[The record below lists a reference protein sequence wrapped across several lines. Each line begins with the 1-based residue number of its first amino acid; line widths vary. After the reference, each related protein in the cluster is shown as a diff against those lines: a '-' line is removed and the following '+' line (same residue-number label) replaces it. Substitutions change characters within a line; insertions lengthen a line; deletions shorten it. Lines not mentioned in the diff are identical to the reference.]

1 MKLTSHEQRAF
12 DAIADA
18 VLPAMTSLEA
28 FEASGGSALARGRLP
43 ELLGRLDPA
52 DRRAARLLLSALE
65 TRAGAL
71 FFLGHAQPISRLTS
85 HQIEH
90 ALLAMLGGR
99 PLERTTARLLTQL
112 PLLLA
117 TWPNLDRTPSVVHGA
132 MGYPGPRTP
141 PPDAPHR
148 LRTESIARPTTWTC
162 DVVVVGSGAGG
173 GTAAAVLA
181 AAGLDV
187 VILERGGYAAERDF
201 THYQDD
207 ADRDLYDT
215 RASADLGIALLSGK
229 TLGGGT
235 VVNYTTSL
243 RLPDDVRAEWDRE
256 AGFRDVFTGAALSA
270 SFDAVSARIGVT
282 TSESRPW
289 VRDRVMQAGS
299 EKLGLPVHDMPRNV
313 RGCHQDERCGF
324 CNFGCRSGAK
334 QSALRT
340 WLEDAS
346 AHGARIA
353 VHADVE
359 RVLLDAGHAVG
370 VRARVG
376 PEHIPLTVFA
386 RAVVIAAGALF
397 TPAILARSGV
407 KSPALGRYLR
417 LHPVTG
423 LFGAMAEPTDPWGG
437 VMQARI
443 GTGLADLDG
452 RGYGVRYEA
461 GALHPVEYAQFG
473 GFGGGADLKRFLRS
487 YRHQSALGVVLR
499 DHGEGHVEL
508 SRRAPPR
515 YHYALSA
522 ADREHVRRGVHRG
535 VEILLAA
542 GAREIRSTTFTPHA
556 YRPAS
561 GQPLSGFLDRLDR
574 QGYQV
579 LEAGYGSFH
588 QMGTARMGNDPARAV
603 ISEHHEVHGQ
613 KNLYVMDGSAFPT
626 ASGVNPM
633 LTIEALAH
641 RGAGLLAQ
649 HLGATRS

>member
-1 MKLTSHEQRAF
+1 MKLTSYEQRAF
-12 DAIADA
+12 DAIANA
-18 VLPAMTSLEA
+18 VLPAMTSLDA
-28 FEASGGSALARGRLP
+28 FDASGGSALSRGRLP
-43 ELLGRLDPA
+43 ELLSRLDPP
-52 DRRAARLLLSALE
+52 DRRAARVLLAALE

-71 FFLGHAQPISRLTS
+71 FFLGHATPVSQLSE
-85 HQIEH
+85 HQIER
-90 ALLAMLGGR
+90 AILSMLGGR
-99 PLERTTARLLTQL
+99 PLARTTARLLTQL
-112 PLLLA
+112 PILLA
-117 TWPNLDRTPSVVHGA
+117 TWPNLDRTPSVVHTA
-132 MGYPGPRTP
+132 MAYPGPRTAP
-141 PPDAPHR
+141 PQTPHR
-148 LRTESIARPTTWTC
+148 LRTESIARPSTWTC
-162 DVVVVGSGAGG
+162 DVVIVGSGAGG

-187 VILERGGYAAERDF
+187 VVLERGGYSAERDF

-243 RLPDDVRAEWDRE
+243 RLPDDVRAEWDLE
-256 AGFRDVFTGAALSA
+256 AGFRDVFSGRALSA

-334 QSALRT
+334 QSTLRT

-346 AHGARIA
+346 ANGARIA
-353 VHADVE
+353 VHADVQ
-359 RVLLDAGHAVG
+359 RVLMDGGHAVG
-370 VRARVG
+370 VRALVG
-376 PEHIPLTVFA
+376 KERTPLTVFG
-386 RAVVIAAGALF
+386 RAVVLAAGALF
-397 TPAILARSGV
+397 TPAILARSGFR
-407 KSPALGRYLR
+407 SPALGRNLR

-423 LFGAMAEPTDPWGG
+423 LFGRMDEPTEPWGG

-487 YRHQSALGVVLR
+487 YRYQSALGVVLR

-508 SRRAPPR
+508 SRGAPPR
-515 YHYALSA
+515 YHYALSPQ
-522 ADREHVRRGVHRG
+522 DREHVRRGIHRG
-535 VEILLAA
+535 VEILLAG
-542 GAREIRSTTFTPHA
+542 GASEIRSTTFTPLS

-561 GQPLSGFLDRLDR
+561 GERVSSFLDRLDR

-588 QMGTARMGNDPARAV
+588 QMGTARMGKDPSRSV
-603 ISEHHEVHGQ
+603 ISEHHEVHGHQ
-613 KNLYVMDGSAFPT
+613 DLYVMDGSAFPT

-641 RGAGLLAQ
+641 RGATLLAER
-649 HLGATRS
+649 LGAART

>member
-1 MKLTSHEQRAF
+1 VKLTAYEERAFLAIANAVLPEMTSLDAF
-12 DAIADA
+12 DAA
-18 VLPAMTSLEA
+18 
-28 FEASGGSALARGRLP
+28 GGGALSRGRLP

-52 DRRAARLLLSALE
+52 DRRAARVLLAALE

-71 FFLGHAQPISRLTS
+71 FFVGHAKPISRLTS

-90 ALLAMLGGR
+90 ALLSMLKGR
-99 PLERTTARLLTQL
+99 PLERTTARLMTQL
-112 PLLLA
+112 VLLLA
-117 TWPNLDRTPSVVHGA
+117 TWPNLDRTPSVVHTA

-141 PPDAPHR
+141 PPETQHR
-148 LRTESIARPTTWTC
+148 LRTESIAGPSTWTC
-162 DVVVVGSGAGG
+162 DVVIVGSGAGG

-187 VILERGGYAAERDF
+187 VVLERGGYFAERDF

-289 VRDRVMQAGS
+289 FRDRLMQAGS
-299 EKLGLPVHDMPRNV
+299 EKLGLPVAEMPRNV

-334 QSALRT
+334 QSTLRT

-346 AHGARIA
+346 ANGARIA
-353 VHADVE
+353 VNADVE
-359 RVLLDAGHAVG
+359 RVLIDDGHAVG
-370 VRARVG
+370 VRASVG
-376 PEHIPLTVFA
+376 RDRTPLTVFA
-386 RAVVIAAGALF
+386 RATVICAGALF
-397 TPAILARSGV
+397 TPAILARSNV
-407 KSPALGRYLR
+407 RSPALGRHLR

-423 LFGAMAEPTDPWGG
+423 LFGRMDEPTDPWGG

-443 GTGLADLDG
+443 GTGLTDLDG

-487 YRHQSALGVVLR
+487 YRYQSALGVVLR

-522 ADREHVRRGVHRG
+522 EDREHVRRGVHRG
-535 VEILLAA
+535 LEILLAA
-542 GAREIRSTTFTPHA
+542 GASEIRSTTFTPHS

-561 GQPLSGFLDRLDR
+561 GAPLSSFLERLDR

-588 QMGTARMGNDPARAV
+588 QMGTARMGKDPARSV
-603 ISEHHEVHGQ
+603 ISEHHEVHGH
-613 KNLYVMDGSAFPT
+613 KNLYVMDGSVFPT

-641 RGAGLLAQ
+641 RGATLLAE
-649 HLGATRS
+649 HLGTTRG